1 MKSRLMILAFFVAVL
16 SFTAG
21 SSLLAQSA
29 MIATPEQVKA
39 MGGVIGPAVTAVL
52 QKVWDKAGYAKVKT
66 MEYHGGAGMNAA
78 VGQQYSIN
86 DDWPRFQV
94 DNYVRTTDFETGQ
107 TCEEYTK
114 QQGPNYP
121 PHGGGGTPL
130 IGVHTWKSCVAGD
143 YAWDVVDG
151 KTIPQVNGHLYGTS
165 EADFRKL
172 DGIICTPIGF
182 LKAAMA
188 PGANPSM
195 LSIPANQ
202 SPVHNAGNIRAIAI
216 QALGKYRVVG
226 MIDDRD
232 TVEAV
237 FTWVGNPFIGELDA
251 QYRYGRFKDFN
262 GVQYPTNLHIHAGDG
277 GISNSHNSQDYY
289 TADVKWNVPVAPV
302 TVPDAV
308 KNAKSNVTNVESK
321 KLADGVWLIC
331 GSDLNSV
338 AIEFKDYVAVFEAP
352 MNEQRSIA
360 VIAEINKL
368 IPNKPIKYVINSS
381 HHWDHAGGLRTY
393 YTQGATVITNESNQA
408 YFSKVL
414 FNYVPDRN
422 LMPDR
427 YAYYYVTPGAARAFS
442 NVQYVNHG
450 TMTLTDG
457 DQSIELYT
465 VSGPAM
471 FSTEEKDIRMSTS
484 TRDVKQFDAVGMLV
498 AYLPKAKILINA
510 ELYKPEK
517 PGDAPPPV
525 DNNMNMLLGAVKS
538 HHMNVTQVVSIDSPY
553 VATGEQLE
561 KTVGPVKPV
570 VEE

>member
-1 MKSRLMILAFFVAVL
+1 MKQKLLNVAILVAL
-16 SFTAG
+16 IFTVR
-21 SSLLAQSA
+21 SPLLAQSG

-39 MGGVIGPAVTAVL
+39 MGGVTGPEVTAVL
-52 QKVWDKAGYAKVKT
+52 QKVWDNLGYAKVKT
-66 MEYHGGAGMNAA
+66 MQYVGGAGMKAA

-94 DNYVRTTDFETGQ
+94 DNYVRTTDYETGQ
-107 TCEEYTK
+107 TCEEYTE

-130 IGVHTWKSCVAGD
+130 VGVHTWKSCVVGD

-151 KTIPQVNGHLYGTS
+151 KTIPRVNGHLYGTS

-172 DGIICTPIGF
+172 DGVICTPIGF

-195 LSIPANQ
+195 LASPAAQ

-216 QALGKYRVVG
+216 EALGKYRVVG
-226 MIDDRD
+226 MIDEHD

-237 FTWVGNPFIGELDA
+237 FTWIGNPFIGELDA
-251 QYRYGRFKDFN
+251 QYRYGHFKEYN
-262 GVQYPTNLHIHAGDG
+262 GVEYPINLHIHAGDG
-277 GISNSHNSQDYY
+277 GISNSHNSQDFY
-289 TADVKWNVPVAPV
+289 TADIKWNVPVAPV
-302 TVPDAV
+302 VVPDEV
-308 KNAKSNVTNVESK
+308 KNAHSNLTNIESK
-321 KLADGVWLIC
+321 KLADGVWLIG

-338 AIEFKDYVAVFEAP
+338 AVEFKDYVAVIEAP
-352 MNEQRSIA
+352 ENEQRSIA

-368 IPNKPIKYVINSS
+368 IPNKPIKYVVNSS

-393 YTQGATVITNESNQA
+393 YTQGTTIITSESNQA

-414 FNYVPDRN
+414 FNYVPDRF

-442 NVQYVNHG
+442 NAVFVNHG
-450 TMTLTDG
+450 RYTLTDG
-457 DQSIELYT
+457 DQTVELYT

-471 FSTEEKDIRMSTS
+471 FSTEEKDIRMSTA

-498 AYLPKAKILINA
+498 AYLPKSKILVNA

-517 PGDAPPPV
+517 PGDPPPPC
-525 DNNMNMLLGAVKS
+525 DNNMTMLLQAEKS
-538 HHMNVTQVVSIDSPY
+538 NHMNVSTVVSIDSPY
-553 VATGEQLE
+553 VATQEQFE
-561 KTVGPVKPV
+561 KTVGTIEPASY
-570 VEE
+570 E